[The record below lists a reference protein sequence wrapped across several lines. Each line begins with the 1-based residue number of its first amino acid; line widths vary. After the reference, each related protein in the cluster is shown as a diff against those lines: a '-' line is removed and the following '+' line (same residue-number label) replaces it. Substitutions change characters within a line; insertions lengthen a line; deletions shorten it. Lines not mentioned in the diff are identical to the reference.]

1 MSDSNPTVHIDVARV
16 CELAH
21 FDMAPD
27 EMAEFQGQLEKI
39 LGYVEKIGE
48 LDLGGIEPTMY
59 GQPVKNVFRED
70 VVVETLDRDAVL
82 AMAPESEDGKFAVPP
97 ILGEE

>member
-1 MSDSNPTVHIDVARV
+1 MSDSNPSVHIDVARV

-21 FDMAPD
+21 FDMASE

-48 LDLGGIEPTMY
+48 LDLEGIEPTMY

-70 VVVETLDRDAVL
+70 VNEPSLDPAVV
-82 AMAPESEDGKFAVPP
+82 MANAPASIGGEFKVPK
-97 ILGEE
+97 IVE

>member
-1 MSDSNPTVHIDVARV
+1 MSDSKPTVHIDVARV

-39 LGYVEKIGE
+39 LDYVAKLGE
-48 LDLGGIEPTMY
+48 LDLDGIEPTMY

-70 VVVETLDRDAVL
+70 VNEPSLDPAAVMANAPASVGGEFKVPKIVE
-82 AMAPESEDGKFAVPP
+82 
-97 ILGEE
+97 

>member
-70 VVVETLDRDAVL
+70 VNEPSLDPAAVL
-82 AMAPESEDGKFAVPP
+82 ANAPASIGGECKVPK
-97 ILGEE
+97 IVE

>member
-39 LGYVEKIGE
+39 LVYVEKIGE
-48 LDLGGIEPTMY
+48 LDLEGIEPTMY

-70 VVVETLDRDAVL
+70 VNEPGLAPDAV
-82 AMAPESEDGKFAVPP
+82 MANAPASIGGEFKVPK
-97 ILGEE
+97 IVE

>member
-1 MSDSNPTVHIDVARV
+1 MSASNPTVHIDVARV

-70 VVVETLDRDAVL
+70 VNEPSLAPAAVMANAPASIGGEFKVPRIVE
-82 AMAPESEDGKFAVPP
+82 
-97 ILGEE
+97 

>member
-48 LDLGGIEPTMY
+48 LDLGGIE
-59 GQPVKNVFRED
+59 R
-70 VVVETLDRDAVL
+70 L
-82 AMAPESEDGKFAVPP
+82 AM
-97 ILGEE
+97 ILFGIDDIRRLYENDARYLAQF